1 MPTPVPPS
9 SSGTESTERTAVC
22 LARFGERRKR
32 IGGRFR
38 EGWLLPAAAA
48 VFLAAPGARGAD
60 APRAA
65 TAAAPL
71 VYRIE
76 TAGQGALWS
85 SDRPIQRGDLV
96 LFHVYPAGTLM
107 SVRRQDVKRIVADA
121 GGRLRRGSDYVDVG
135 ITGPGSAR
143 KDLSTASSGKGAGRS
158 GEAPP
163 GARKDGTALLN
174 PDRKYQPDIDS
185 KQVPGLNLGYP
196 ASPNDYREGRTFGY
210 PAAPA
215 VQSAPGE
222 PPKMPEPKGPN

>member
-1 MPTPVPPS
+1 M
-9 SSGTESTERTAVC
+9 AV
-22 LARFGERRKR
+22 
-32 IGGRFR
+32 
-38 EGWLLPAAAA
+38 AAAA
-48 VFLAAPGARGAD
+48 ILLAAPGVRAAE
-60 APRAA
+60 APRGGAG
-65 TAAAPL
+65 PSL
-71 VYRIE
+71 LLYRIE

-85 SDRPIQRGDLV
+85 SDRPTQRGDLV
-96 LFHVYPAGTLM
+96 LFHVYPAGTWM

-121 GGRLRRGSDYVDVG
+121 GGRLRRGPDYVDVG

-143 KDLSTASSGKGAGRS
+143 KDLSTASSGKGAGREPL
-158 GEAPP
+158 GP

-196 ASPNDYREGRTFGY
+196 ASPNDYREGRTFAY

-215 VQSAPGE
+215 VQTAPGE

>member
-1 MPTPVPPS
+1 MPTPVSPS
-9 SSGTESTERTAVC
+9 SSGTESTEWAAVC
-22 LARFGERRKR
+22 LAPFGERRKR

-38 EGWLLPAAAA
+38 GGRLLAAA
-48 VFLAAPGARGAD
+48 VVFLSPLGARGAD

-65 TAAAPL
+65 AAAAPH

-107 SVRRQDVKRIVADA
+107 SVRRQDVRRVVADP
-121 GGRLRRGSDYVDVG
+121 GDHLRRGLDYVDVG

-143 KDLSTASSGKGAGRS
+143 RDLSTPAPGKGPGR
-158 GEAPP
+158 GEPLGP
-163 GARKDGTALLN
+163 GSRKDGTALLN
-174 PDRKYQPDIDS
+174 PDRKYQPDLDS
-185 KQVPGLNLGYP
+185 KQVPGLNLAYP